1 LNELK
6 RLQLGGSDGSG
17 SDPGDS
23 DGENSKDVK
32 LNKDSEAKEAEET
45 IDLSVRFP
53 GHLSVSM

>member
-1 LNELK
+1 
-6 RLQLGGSDGSG
+6 LQLGGSDGSG

-23 DGENSKDVK
+23 DGENWKDVK

-45 IDLSVRFP
+45 INLSVRFP